1 MRKFETTLRVYNES
15 IGLSQLAAD
24 YLVPVLNLSGE
35 RTEELIN
42 NLDETVNSFKSDN
55 DLSEEVFNTITS
67 FNKYTPTMDYFDN
80 EEDFNLAMRDPFFLS
95 EVLRF
100 KNEFLTKEENEYLEN
115 LDAKL
120 IGIHVEAWKVFFDEE
135 EE

>member
-15 IGLSQLAAD
+15 IGASQLAAD
-24 YLVPVLNLSGE
+24 FLVPVLNLSGE

-55 DLSEEVFNTITS
+55 DLSEEVFNTINS
-67 FNKYTPTMDYFDN
+67 FNKYIPTMDYFDS
-80 EEDFNLAMRDPFFLS
+80 EEELNLAMREPFFLS
-95 EVLRF
+95 EALRF
-100 KNEFLTKEENEYLEN
+100 RNEFLTVEERGYLGKFEIE
-115 LDAKL
+115 LTE
-120 IGIHVEAWKVFFDEE
+120 IYSTAWKVFFDEE